1 MTKRHSDNEDEDGES
16 EEKRGKEDEDSFDYG
31 EEEAP
36 VQKKKLKKNGK
47 ITGNMDEF
55 VSDKDLDSEQFDEHM
70 EEIEEQDDVRAKL
83 KMPEDLFGMGQDE
96 EEIDF
101 GDAGDDDEE
110 EGEAE
115 FEEGPDDAED
125 LGKKQEEDEDVENQV
140 FAMARE
146 NEEMKVEY
154 ANQEMVDKIEK
165 IEGEMM
171 SSKKW

>member
-1 MTKRHSDNEDEDGES
+1 
-16 EEKRGKEDEDSFDYG
+16 
-31 EEEAP
+31 
-36 VQKKKLKKNGK
+36 
-47 ITGNMDEF
+47 MDDF
-55 VSDKDLDSEQFDEHM
+55 VSDKDLDSDGFDEHM

-101 GDAGDDDEE
+101 GDAVDDDEE
-110 EGEAE
+110 QGEDE

-140 FAMARE
+140 FAQARE